1 MATPAQI
8 ITNVAA
14 LQNDA
19 PQDVYTN
26 AAVLPYLNMAI
37 RDLQEEFELNDI
49 PVAFDVSTS
58 LNVSAGVSVIGFSTT
73 PALPSDLIE
82 IKQLWE
88 SPENLNQW
96 TPMVRKDF
104 IPHYLENGTTISQFL
119 VWAWVEQQIKLIP
132 SNADNDLKLDYLK
145 SLLPVQTIGT
155 INTDL
160 AVINSQSYLEFKTAS
175 YCSYYIGE
183 NEARAASLSAVAERN
198 LIRAL
203 GINVKGRQSV
213 RTRRMPFRASFKS
226 RNWK

>member
-8 ITNVAA
+8 ISGVAA
-14 LQNDA
+14 LQNDV

-26 AAVLPYLNMAI
+26 TAVLPYLNMAI

-49 PVAFDVSTS
+49 PVTFDVSSS
-58 LNVSAGVSVIGFSTT
+58 LNVPAGTSVVGFSTT
-73 PALPSDLIE
+73 PALPSDLVE
-82 IKQLWE
+82 IKRLWE

-96 TPMVRKDF
+96 TPMTRRDF
-104 IPHYLENGTTISQFL
+104 LPHYLENSTTISQFL
-119 VWAWVEQQIKLIP
+119 IWAWVEQQIKLIVA
-132 SNADNDLKLDYLK
+132 NADIDLKLDYLK
-145 SLLPVQTIGT
+145 SILPVQTIGT

-183 NEARAASLSAVAERN
+183 NEARAQQQEAIAERN
-198 LIRAL
+198 LGRVL
-203 GINVKGRQSV
+203 QINIKGRQEI
-213 RTRRMPFRASFKS
+213 RTRRRPFRAAFKS